1 MREFLDFARAHGLLI
16 QHVIA
21 DGRVHRCGTVEHPR
35 KRNGAY
41 AFDGVTGFVQAWDAH
56 EQAIA
61 YRPEKAV
68 ERVTPRDMTAVIA
81 EERRRRAAAAMKA
94 MELVKTARFDSHP
107 YLARKGF
114 PGHRALIGEDGRIVL
129 PMRDVLEYPAVLNS
143 VQWIDDDGVKKFLP
157 GGKAKG
163 SIYQIGRNN
172 PTTWLCEG
180 YATGLTLSEALR
192 SMYQPARV
200 IVTFSAGNL
209 AYIAGL
215 LKGPRFVFADHDA
228 SGTGQKVAEATGLPW
243 CMSDV
248 EGEDANDLM
257 LRSGIRAV
265 CNAMR
270 SAM

>member
-1 MREFLDFARAHGLLI
+1 MMAFAEFARAHGLLI
-16 QHVIA
+16 ERVIA

-41 AFDGVTGFVQAWDAH
+41 AFDGETGFVQAWDAH

-61 YRPEKAV
+61 YRPERAV
-68 ERVTPRDMTAVIA
+68 RRVVPRDMTAVIA
-81 EERRRRAAAAMKA
+81 QERRRRAAAAMKA
-94 MELVKTARFDSHP
+94 MEIIKTARYDCHP

-114 PGHRALIGEDGRIVL
+114 AGHKTLIAEDGRIAL

-143 VQWIDDDGVKKFLP
+143 VQWIDDDGNKKFLP

-163 SIYQIGRNN
+163 SIFQIGRNT
-172 PTTWLCEG
+172 PMTWLCEG
-180 YATGLTLSEALR
+180 YATGLTLGDALR
-192 SMYQPARV
+192 SMYQQGRV

-209 AYIAGL
+209 AYVAGL
-215 LKGPRFVFADHDA
+215 IKGPRFIFADHDA

-243 CMSDV
+243 CMSEV
-248 EGEDANDLM
+248 EGEDANDMM
-257 LRSGIRAV
+257 LRAGIRAV
-265 CNAMR
+265 CSAMR